1 MFDGLDNGEA
11 DDIFHSRPIN
21 YMNCSCVLCC
31 PPALQ
36 KEANELFGLPGSAQ
50 EAQMIAGTASSVSIG
65 PKVVIPRMV
74 SQESLT
80 ASGTQVGNSRNVSA
94 PKPVQNS
101 RSNSTTSN
109 TAVPRPP
116 QTSALG
122 LGHMAAALPASNLQ
136 SDTSARGRPLDPA
149 LYLGN
154 QRTHNT
160 NDGPLSAATALALP
174 QLYEQDLDGQY
185 KKYIYRQGEVVWHEK
200 GQAWGIA
207 VVVNR
212 ELFKDQ
218 QHQDQAKYALQPLSY
233 PYDNMRGL
241 VVHLEHELR
250 PWLAWSPPPL
260 THRALAE
267 QRGVAYGHIDWA
279 AVGQGHFGQ
288 GDIEVDASILA
299 SYTVDTSFTP
309 VEPYVNRSAQ
319 PGEQFYYGIYIGCE
333 KIWIGE
339 CIRLRTG
346 NITNTVMVL
355 HHIIEKQV
363 DSNTANMNTIT
374 LIGDVYKSHIRQT
387 GPQPPVVN
395 PNLPARFQKDLDFR
409 NHATIGP
416 KNQFTVWK
424 LVQTKAHVGLHE
436 VKGRWYES
444 SILLPILEGEASF
457 AQAAADGDIGDV
469 GTYLNGRGESIF
481 MSGKEGTKFMSR
493 IDAMGRSVPPHT
505 RISKGLD
512 GTPGISSF
520 PMPAVG
526 GGVGVGGPSG
536 TNNATGTGEDIGDF
550 LDLSSLV

>member
-1 MFDGLDNGEA
+1 MFDGLENAAPEDLLNSG
-11 DDIFHSRPIN
+11 PLN
-21 YMNCSCVLCC
+21 YMNCACVICC
-31 PPALQ
+31 PQALQ
-36 KEANELFGLPGSAQ
+36 KEATELFGEPGSAQ
-50 EAQMIAGTASSVSIG
+50 EAQMLAGTASSVSIG
-65 PKVVIPRMV
+65 PKVVIPRTM

-80 ASGTQVGNSRNVSA
+80 ASGTPANNSRKVSA
-94 PKPVQNS
+94 PKAVPKS

-109 TAVPRPP
+109 TGVPKPA
-116 QTSALG
+116 QTSPLG
-122 LGHMAAALPASNLQ
+122 LGQMTAALPAS
-136 SDTSARGRPLDPA
+136 TSHIHAPVRGRPLDPA

-160 NDGPLSAATALALP
+160 NDGPLSAPTALALP
-174 QLYEQDLDGQY
+174 QLYEHALDGHY

-218 QHQDQAKYALQPLSY
+218 QHQDQAKYALQPLSH

-260 THRALAE
+260 THNALAE
-267 QRGVAYGHIDWA
+267 QRGVAYVHIDWA
-279 AVGQGHFGQ
+279 AVAQGHFGP

-309 VEPYVNRSAQ
+309 IEPYANRSAQ
-319 PGEQFYYGIYIGCE
+319 PGEQFYYGIYVGCE
-333 KIWIGE
+333 KIWVGE

-346 NITNTVMVL
+346 NITNTIMVL
-355 HHIIEKQV
+355 HHIIEKPV
-363 DSNTANMNTIT
+363 DKNAASTNTIT

-387 GPQPPVVN
+387 GAQPPVVN
-395 PNLPARFQKDLDFR
+395 PNLPTRFQEDLDFR
-409 NHATIGP
+409 NHATIAA
-416 KNQFTVWK
+416 KNQYTVWK

-444 SILLPILEGEASF
+444 SILLPILEGKASF

-469 GTYLNGRGESIF
+469 GTYLNGRGEGIF
-481 MSGKEGTKFMSR
+481 MSGKEGTKFVSR
-493 IDAMGRSVPPHT
+493 IDALGRSVPLHT

-512 GTPGISSF
+512 GEPGISSF
-520 PMPAVG
+520 PMPTVG
-526 GGVGVGGPSG
+526 GGVGGPSG
-536 TNNATGTGEDIGDF
+536 INNATSNGEDIGDF
-550 LDLSSLV
+550 LDLSGLV